1 MELGRRK
8 VQFPH
13 AFDVNLLRTVHHDFG
28 DAVVLQEWFNRPV
41 PQDFIADVGY
51 QAGPFATGH
60 HKGIPF
66 QHPLHVA
73 GNDIFDFLPA
83 VVRTIENPLLLR
95 RHFIHDLTV
104 YRELQ
109 VLVFLFLRI
118 HRPAGKYVFLFLDG
132 LFFLY
137 LPPQSFQQ
145 CHNLH
150 PLLL

>member
-1 MELGRRK
+1 MELGCRK

-13 AFDVNLLRTVHHDFG
+13 AFDINLLRPVHHDFG
-28 DAVVLQEWFNRPV
+28 DAVVLQEWFNGSV

-83 VVRTIENPLLLR
+83 VVRTIR
-95 RHFIHDLTV
+95 FWYSSSFASTA
-104 YRELQ
+104 
-109 VLVFLFLRI
+109 
-118 HRPAGKYVFLFLDG
+118 RPANMSSFSWTACSFFTFRPSLSSSVTIYIPFCYDQFPARFSG
-132 LFFLY
+132 LFSSY
-137 LPPQSFQQ
+137 IK
-145 CHNLH
+145 
-150 PLLL
+150 